1 MAFRYRRSYQGPIEA
16 VLLDWAGTTM
26 DHGCMAPA
34 VVFVQVFEQAGVPIT
49 IDEAR
54 APMGA
59 AKRDHI
65 QRITRLEPVRA
76 RWTKQY
82 GRAPTDDDVDKMFAD
97 FVPMQL
103 DCLSEYSALIDG
115 TVEVVDACR
124 KRGMKIGSTSGY
136 LKDMMAINLADAEAQ
151 GYRPDATFCA
161 GDVPKGRPYPYM
173 CLANVIEL
181 GVSTVEAC
189 VKIDDTCPGIEE
201 GLNAAMWS
209 VGLACSG
216 NEIGLPLAEMRALD
230 RSDFERRRAAA
241 YRRMYQTGAHY
252 VVDSIADVLP
262 VLDAIQSR
270 IDRGERP

>member
-1 MAFRYRRSYQGPIEA
+1 MTFRYRRSYQGPIEA

-34 VVFVQVFEQAGVPIT
+34 VVFVEVFNKAGVPIT

-65 QRITRLEPVRA
+65 RRITELEPVRA
-76 RWTKQY
+76 RWTEQY
-82 GRAPTDDDVDKMFAD
+82 GRAATDDDVGKMFAD

-103 DCLSEYSALIDG
+103 DCLSEYSGLIDG

-136 LKDMMAINLADAEAQ
+136 LKEMMAINLADAEKQ
-151 GYRPDATFCA
+151 GYRPDATCCA

-201 GLNAAMWS
+201 GLNAAMWC

-216 NEIGLPLAEMRALD
+216 NEIGLPLAEMQALD

-262 VLDAIQSR
+262 VLDAIQGR
-270 IDRGERP
+270 IDRGERA